1 MRPRFE
7 HVRFRV
13 DPVVASRDYMTSA
26 TGTQTTVPGLERG
39 LKLLR
44 LFRRTRPS
52 ITPPE
57 IAHELKIPRSTV
69 HRLLQ
74 TLEEMEFLR
83 RAESGGAYVL
93 GPAVLS
99 IGFDYLSSLDIVQL
113 SNPVLSQL
121 RDKTQ
126 CSAHLAVLHGTEI
139 VYLSRQ
145 ASPNAVT
152 SNVSV
157 GTRLPAHATVMG
169 RVLLADLASA
179 ALHALY
185 KNEPLQRFTPKTPTS
200 VASLERLLVEDRRL
214 GYVIGSSYYER
225 GVTSVAAPV
234 RDQAGKVVAAINVA
248 IVDTLVEE
256 SALYGRITAET
267 CAAAA
272 SVSAMMGAPM
282 PAPPLEPVL
291 SRRKRTV
298 A

>member
-1 MRPRFE
+1 
-7 HVRFRV
+7 
-13 DPVVASRDYMTSA
+13 MTSS
-26 TGTQTTVPGLERG
+26 TRTQTTVPGLERG

-44 LFRRTRPS
+44 LFGRTRPS

-83 RAESGGAYVL
+83 RADGGGAYLL

-99 IGFDYLSSLDIVQL
+99 IGFDYLGSLDIIQL

-126 CSAHLAVLHGTEI
+126 CSAHLAVLLGTEI
-139 VYLSRQ
+139 VYLSRH
-145 ASPNAVT
+145 ASANAVA

-169 RVLLADLASA
+169 RVMLADLSSP

-185 KNEPLQRFTPKTPTS
+185 KGKPLQRFTPKTPMS

-234 RDQAGKVVAAINVA
+234 RDYAGKVIAAINVA
-248 IVDTLVEE
+248 IVDTLVDE
-256 SALYGRITAET
+256 SALYGKITTET

-272 SVSAMMGAPM
+272 SISAMMGAPM
-282 PAPPLEPVL
+282 PAPVI
-291 SRRKRTV
+291 SRRKTTV

>member
-1 MRPRFE
+1 
-7 HVRFRV
+7 
-13 DPVVASRDYMTSA
+13 MTSA
-26 TGTQTTVPGLERG
+26 GTQTTVPGLERG

-44 LFRRTRPS
+44 LFRRSRPS

-83 RAESGGAYVL
+83 RAESGGAYVM

-99 IGFDYLSSLDIVQL
+99 IGFEYLSSLDIVQL
-113 SNPVLSQL
+113 SNPVLGQL

-126 CSAHLAVLHGTEI
+126 CSAHLAVLHGTDI
-139 VYLSRQ
+139 VYLSRH
-145 ASPNAVT
+145 ASANAVT

-157 GTRLPAHATVMG
+157 GTRLPAHASVMG
-169 RVLLADLASA
+169 RVLLADLSPS

-185 KNEPLQRFTPKTPTS
+185 KDKPLQRVTPKTPTTM
-200 VASLERLLVEDRRL
+200 ASLERLLLEDRRL

-248 IVDTLVEE
+248 IVDTLVDE
-256 SALYGRITAET
+256 SAVYGKITAET

-272 SVSAMMGAPM
+272 SISAMIGAPM
-282 PAPPLEPVL
+282 PAPPEPVP

>member
-1 MRPRFE
+1 
-7 HVRFRV
+7 
-13 DPVVASRDYMTSA
+13 MTSS

-44 LFRRTRPS
+44 LFRRNRPS

-57 IAHELKIPRSTV
+57 IAQELKIPRSTV

-93 GPAVLS
+93 GPSVLS
-99 IGFDYLSSLDIVQL
+99 IGFEYLTSLDVVHL

-126 CSAHLAVLHGTEI
+126 CSAHLAILHGTEI
-139 VYLSRQ
+139 VYLSRY

-157 GTRLPAHATVMG
+157 GARLPAHATVMG
-169 RVLLADLASA
+169 RVLLADLSSS

-185 KNEPLQRFTPKTPTS
+185 KDKQLQRFTPKTPMS
-200 VASLERLLVEDRRL
+200 LASLERLLVEDRRL

-234 RDQAGKVVAAINVA
+234 RDHTSKVVAAINVA
-248 IVDTLVEE
+248 IVDTLVDE
-256 SALYGRITAET
+256 SAVYGKITAET

-272 SVSAMMGAPM
+272 SISAMLGATM
-282 PAPPLEPVL
+282 PTPPPEPIL

>member
-1 MRPRFE
+1 M
-7 HVRFRV
+7 
-13 DPVVASRDYMTSA
+13 ASP
-26 TGTQTTVPGLERG
+26 GTQTTVPGLERG

-44 LFRRTRPS
+44 LFRRMRPA

-83 RAESGGAYVL
+83 RAEGGGAYVL

-99 IGFDYLSSLDIVQL
+99 IGFEYLSSLDIVQL
-113 SNPVLSQL
+113 SGPILSQL

-139 VYLSRQ
+139 VYLSRH

-157 GTRLPAHATVMG
+157 GTRLPAHASVMG
-169 RVLLADLASA
+169 RVLLADLSA
-179 ALHALY
+179 AALQALY
-185 KNEPLQRFTPKTPTS
+185 KDKPLQRFTPKTPTTI
-200 VASLERLLVEDRRL
+200 ASLERLLLEDRRL

-225 GVTSVAAPV
+225 GVTSVGAPV
-234 RDQAGKVVAAINVA
+234 RDHTGKVVAAINVA
-248 IVDTLVEE
+248 IVDTLVDE
-256 SALYGRITAET
+256 STVYGKITAET

-272 SVSAMMGAPM
+272 SISAMVGAPM
-282 PAPPLEPVL
+282 PASEPTAV
-291 SRRKRTV
+291 RRKRTV

>member
-1 MRPRFE
+1 M
-7 HVRFRV
+7 
-13 DPVVASRDYMTSA
+13 ASPA
-26 TGTQTTVPGLERG
+26 TQTTVPGLERG

-83 RAESGGAYVL
+83 RADGGAYVL

-99 IGFDYLSSLDIVQL
+99 IGFEYLSSLDIVQL

-126 CSAHLAVLHGTEI
+126 SSAHLAVLHGTDI
-139 VYLSRQ
+139 VYLSRHP
-145 ASPNAVT
+145 SPSAVT
-152 SNVSV
+152 SNVSI

-169 RVLLADLASA
+169 RVLLADLSSP

-185 KNEPLQRFTPKTPTS
+185 KDKPLQRFTPKTPTTI
-200 VASLERLLVEDRRL
+200 ASLERLLLEDRRL

-234 RDQAGKVVAAINVA
+234 RDHIGKVIAAINVA
-248 IVDTLVEE
+248 IVDTLVDE
-256 SALYGRITAET
+256 SAVYGKITAET

-272 SVSAMMGAPM
+272 SISAMMGAPM
-282 PAPPLEPVL
+282 PMPPVEPVP

>member
-1 MRPRFE
+1 M
-7 HVRFRV
+7 
-13 DPVVASRDYMTSA
+13 AS

-99 IGFDYLSSLDIVQL
+99 IGFEYLSSLDIVQL
-113 SNPVLSQL
+113 SNPILGQL

-139 VYLSRQ
+139 VYLSRH
-145 ASPNAVT
+145 ASPNAVS

-157 GTRLPAHATVMG
+157 GTRLPAHASVMG
-169 RVLLADLASA
+169 RVLLTDLSPA

-185 KNEPLQRFTPKTPTS
+185 KDKPLQRFTPKTPTTI
-200 VASLERLLVEDRRL
+200 ASLERLLQEDRRL

-234 RDQAGKVVAAINVA
+234 RDHTGKVVAAINVA
-248 IVDTLVEE
+248 IVDTLVDE
-256 SALYGRITAET
+256 SAVYGKITAET

-272 SVSAMMGAPM
+272 SISAMVGAPIPM
-282 PAPPLEPVL
+282 PSAEPAA
-291 SRRKRTV
+291 SRRKRTI

>member
-1 MRPRFE
+1 M
-7 HVRFRV
+7 
-13 DPVVASRDYMTSA
+13 AA
-26 TGTQTTVPGLERG
+26 TGTQATVPGLERG
-39 LKLLR
+39 LRLLR

-74 TLEEMEFLR
+74 TLEEMQFLR

-99 IGFDYLSSLDIVQL
+99 IGFEYLSSLDIVQL
-113 SNPVLSQL
+113 SNPVLSEL

-126 CSAHLAVLHGTEI
+126 CSAHLAVLHGTDI
-139 VYLSRQ
+139 VYLSRH
-145 ASPNAVT
+145 ASPSAVT

-157 GTRLPAHATVMG
+157 GTRLPAHASVMG
-169 RVLLADLASA
+169 RVLLADLSAA

-185 KNEPLQRFTPKTPTS
+185 KDKPLRRFTPKTPTS
-200 VASLERLLVEDRRL
+200 IASLERLLLEDRRL

-234 RDQAGKVVAAINVA
+234 RDHSGKVIAAVNVA
-248 IVDTLVEE
+248 IVDTMVDE
-256 SALYGRITAET
+256 SAVYGKITAET

-272 SVSAMMGAPM
+272 SISAMMGASVPGAAPE
-282 PAPPLEPVL
+282 PAG
-291 SRRKRTV
+291 SRRKRTF

>member
-1 MRPRFE
+1 M
-7 HVRFRV
+7 
-13 DPVVASRDYMTSA
+13 AA
-26 TGTQTTVPGLERG
+26 TGTQASVPGLERG
-39 LKLLR
+39 LRLLR

-83 RAESGGAYVL
+83 RAESGGAYVV

-99 IGFDYLSSLDIVQL
+99 IGFEYLSSLDIVQL

-126 CSAHLAVLHGTEI
+126 CSAHLAVLHGTDI
-139 VYLSRQ
+139 VYLSRH
-145 ASPNAVT
+145 ASPSAVT

-157 GTRLPAHATVMG
+157 GTRLPAHASVMG
-169 RVLLADLASA
+169 RVLLADLGSS
-179 ALHALY
+179 ALHTLY
-185 KNEPLQRFTPKTPTS
+185 KDKPLRRFTPKTPTS
-200 VASLERLLVEDRRL
+200 IASLERLLLEDRRL

-234 RDQAGKVVAAINVA
+234 HDHTGKVIAAINVA
-248 IVDTLVEE
+248 IVDTLVDE
-256 SALYGRITAET
+256 SAVYGKITAET

-272 SVSAMMGAPM
+272 SISAMMGASVPEAAPE
-282 PAPPLEPVL
+282 PAG
-291 SRRKRTV
+291 SRRKRTF

>member
-1 MRPRFE
+1 M
-7 HVRFRV
+7 
-13 DPVVASRDYMTSA
+13 AS

-83 RAESGGAYVL
+83 RSDGGGAYTL

-99 IGFDYLSSLDIVQL
+99 IGFEYLSSLDIVQL
-113 SNPVLSQL
+113 SNPILSQL

-126 CSAHLAVLHGTEI
+126 CSAHLAVLQGTEI
-139 VYLSRQ
+139 VYLSRH
-145 ASPNAVT
+145 ASPHAVS

-157 GTRLPAHATVMG
+157 GTRLPAHASVMG
-169 RVLLADLASA
+169 RVLLADLGSP

-185 KNEPLQRFTPKTPTS
+185 KDKPLQRFTPKTPTTI
-200 VASLERLLVEDRRL
+200 ASLERLLLEDRRL

-225 GVTSVAAPV
+225 GVTSVGAPI
-234 RDQAGKVVAAINVA
+234 RDHTGKVIAAINVA
-248 IVDTLVEE
+248 IVDTLVDE
-256 SALYGRITAET
+256 SAVYGKITAET

-272 SVSAMMGAPM
+272 SISAMVGAPM
-282 PAPPLEPVL
+282 PPPEPVS
-291 SRRKRTV
+291 SRRKRAV

>member
-1 MRPRFE
+1 
-7 HVRFRV
+7 
-13 DPVVASRDYMTSA
+13 MTSS

-83 RAESGGAYVL
+83 RAEGGGAYLL

-99 IGFDYLSSLDIVQL
+99 IGFDYLGSLDIIQL

-126 CSAHLAVLHGTEI
+126 CSAHLAVLLGTEI
-139 VYLSRQ
+139 VYLSRH
-145 ASPNAVT
+145 ASANAVA

-169 RVLLADLASA
+169 RVLLADLSSS

-185 KNEPLQRFTPKTPTS
+185 KGKPLQRFTPKTPTS
-200 VASLERLLVEDRRL
+200 VALLERMLIEDRRL

-225 GVTSVAAPV
+225 GVTSVAAAV
-234 RDQAGKVVAAINVA
+234 RDHTGKVVAAINVA
-248 IVDTLVEE
+248 IVDTLADE
-256 SALYGRITAET
+256 SAFYGKITSET

-272 SVSAMMGAPM
+272 SISMMMGAPM
-282 PAPPLEPVL
+282 PASMPTPVV

>member
-1 MRPRFE
+1 
-7 HVRFRV
+7 
-13 DPVVASRDYMTSA
+13 MTSS
-26 TGTQTTVPGLERG
+26 TRTRTSVPGLERG

-44 LFRRTRPS
+44 LFRRTRRS

-83 RAESGGAYVL
+83 RAETGGAYVL

-99 IGFDYLSSLDIVQL
+99 IGFDYLGSLDIIEL
-113 SNPVLSQL
+113 SNPVLRRL

-139 VYLSRQ
+139 VYLSRH
-145 ASPNAVT
+145 ASANAVS

-169 RVLLADLASA
+169 RVMLADLSSS

-185 KNEPLQRFTPKTPTS
+185 KDTPLQRFTPKTPTS
-200 VASLERLLVEDRRL
+200 IASLERLLDEDRRL

-234 RDQAGKVVAAINVA
+234 RDHADKVIAAINVA
-248 IVDTLVEE
+248 IVDTLVDE
-256 SALYGRITAET
+256 SALYGKITAET

-282 PAPPLEPVL
+282 PAPPAEPAV
-291 SRRKRTV
+291 SRRKRTI

>member
-1 MRPRFE
+1 M
-7 HVRFRV
+7 
-13 DPVVASRDYMTSA
+13 AA
-26 TGTQTTVPGLERG
+26 TGTQATVPGLERG
-39 LKLLR
+39 LRLLR
-44 LFRRTRPS
+44 LFKRTRPS

-99 IGFDYLSSLDIVQL
+99 IGFEYLSSLDIVQL

-126 CSAHLAVLHGTEI
+126 CSAHLAVLHGTDI
-139 VYLSRQ
+139 VYLSRH
-145 ASPNAVT
+145 ASPSAVT

-157 GTRLPAHATVMG
+157 GTRLPAHASVMG
-169 RVLLADLASA
+169 RVLLADLGSSV
-179 ALHALY
+179 LHALY
-185 KNEPLQRFTPKTPTS
+185 KDKPLRRFTPKTPTS
-200 VASLERLLVEDRRL
+200 IASLERLLLEDRRL

-234 RDQAGKVVAAINVA
+234 HDHTGKVIAAINVA
-248 IVDTLVEE
+248 IVDTLVDE
-256 SALYGRITAET
+256 SAVYGKITAET

-272 SVSAMMGAPM
+272 SISAMMGALVPGAAPE
-282 PAPPLEPVL
+282 PAG
-291 SRRKRTV
+291 SRRKRTF

>member
-1 MRPRFE
+1 M
-7 HVRFRV
+7 
-13 DPVVASRDYMTSA
+13 ASS
-26 TGTQTTVPGLERG
+26 GTETTVPGLERG

-44 LFRRTRPS
+44 LFRRTRPAV
-52 ITPPE
+52 TPPE

-83 RAESGGAYVL
+83 RADSGGAYVL

-99 IGFDYLSSLDIVQL
+99 IGFEYLSSLDIVQL

-139 VYLSRQ
+139 VYLSRH
-145 ASPNAVT
+145 ASPHAVS

-157 GTRLPAHATVMG
+157 GTRLPAHASVMG
-169 RVLLADLASA
+169 RVLLADLGSSA
-179 ALHALY
+179 LNALY
-185 KNEPLQRFTPKTPTS
+185 KDKPLQRFTPKTPTS
-200 VASLERLLVEDRRL
+200 IASLERLLLEDRRL

-234 RDQAGKVVAAINVA
+234 RDNMGKVIAAINVA
-248 IVDTLVEE
+248 IVDTLVDE
-256 SALYGRITAET
+256 SAVYGKITADT

-272 SVSAMMGAPM
+272 SISAMVGAPM
-282 PAPPLEPVL
+282 PEPPLEPVVA
-291 SRRKRTV
+291 RRKRTV